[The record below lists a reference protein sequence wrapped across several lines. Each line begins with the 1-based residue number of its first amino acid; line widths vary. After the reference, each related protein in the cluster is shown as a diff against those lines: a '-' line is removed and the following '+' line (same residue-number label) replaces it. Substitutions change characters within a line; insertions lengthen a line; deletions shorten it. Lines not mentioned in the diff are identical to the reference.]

1 MSPIVPERCIGARD
15 LTEPR
20 LSPDG
25 TMLGFAVSDA
35 GVAVLMLSRLDG
47 TVPIELTAHPLPR
60 TGRGLGGGC
69 WCWSPDSSSIVY
81 SAVDGNLWLQPVPGG
96 PPRCLTDQGPD
107 RVAQAPAIAPDGS
120 AVVYVVDQAEV
131 WLQPLSA
138 GSPRRIDSGSADFCF
153 DPQFRSDSSGA
164 FWQAWNVP
172 HMPWDNARLDGVMF
186 DGSVGFTMA
195 PDGALQQPRCAA
207 DGTLMCVRDDHG
219 WSNVWLGDAALVGE
233 TFEHAGPTWGLGQR
247 SFVMSPDGKQVAFT
261 RNDRGFGRLCVLEL
275 AVGVV
280 TDVGRAVHG
289 QLSWHGNRLA
299 ALRTGARTPTQ
310 VVVYETTTWQ
320 RSVVD
325 IGPNSWWND
334 ELLVEPEAHVIAA
347 SDSATLHAR
356 LYRADGPTDRLIC
369 WLHGGPTDQWQVGF
383 MPRVAYWRS
392 RGWNVL
398 LADHRGSTGHGRA
411 YQQSMNHR
419 WGILDVS
426 DTASILTAAHERGWG
441 SPQRTVLMG
450 GSAGGFTVLGVLAEA
465 PQLAAAAVVSYPVTD
480 LFDLAERS
488 HRFERHYTHSLVG
501 PLPARH
507 DEQGDY
513 FLRSPV
519 NFADRIRTP
528 LLMFHGDAD
537 AVVPVE
543 QSRAMAT
550 RIVESGGMV
559 ELCVYTGEGH
569 GFRLPANQLDEY
581 RRTGDFIAEHVQ

>member
-25 TMLGFAVSDA
+25 TMLAFAVSDA

-47 TVPIELTAHPLPR
+47 TAPIELTAHPLPR

-219 WSNVWLGDAALVGE
+219 WSNVWLGDAALVDE

-347 SDSATLHAR
+347 SDGATLHAR

-441 SPQRTVLMG
+441 SAQRTVLMG

-501 PLPARH
+501 PLPAR
-507 DEQGDY
+507 QGDY